1 MQLACEYLKTLW
13 PKPGQ
18 EVETDYRIVR
28 YRPLAGQGYSRELVA
43 KGEGLPTS
51 NFFDIILTGE
61 MVLDPQYGD
70 TFLVQSFTASVKK
83 TRGNVLGY
91 LASGAVKGV
100 GPAVAKKIV
109 DHFGIAALDILEKE
123 PERLKEV
130 SGIGDKVLRDITTS
144 FKEHSEINAV
154 MLYVGQYYESNLAAD
169 PAAKSPVTLNKAKK
183 IVAHFGARSLEILQS
198 DLYRLCEIE
207 GFGFLTVDAMA
218 IRMQHPMD
226 SLARVKA
233 AALYLLK
240 ENRQRY
246 GHLYMEPEEFLEE
259 LKKILNHPKATFRFE
274 EARLR
279 PLANQ
284 VLTVPQ
290 IAYRNRRIYL
300 RQDYLN
306 EQAFAKR
313 IAARLY
319 RDRAGAKAVP
329 LLDLKDAALS
339 EEQKQAV
346 ATALRYSTCVITGG
360 PGTGKT
366 TVTRTFLE
374 QYLACGGHK
383 EKILLCAP
391 TGRAAKRLSEATGF
405 PAYTVHRAFGL
416 WSEEDE
422 EDSKVRDL
430 ELVILDECSMMDMW
444 MAAQVICR
452 IPLETKLVLV
462 GDSAQLPS
470 VGPGN
475 VLQEV
480 IQSGVVPTVEL
491 KTVFRQAAGSPISI
505 NAQRIRQRDTD
516 LIIDNDSFLFLDATD
531 QEDAMF
537 LLCALYQRAVKAV
550 GRENVQILTPVR
562 KNGHP
567 CGVQNLNTV
576 IQKMMQESP
585 GLGYSHYG
593 RYFCVGDPVIQNK
606 NADGIYNGELGVVT
620 RVEDD
625 HIEVLF
631 TGYEKPIPY
640 DDEKMNRLDLAY
652 ALTVHKSQG
661 SEFPTVILPV
671 LKQHDFM
678 LSRNLVYTAVTRG
691 KSRVILIGSRWEL
704 NRVITGVKKRVRGED
719 GNWKEVEKK
728 DIRRKTALAARICS
742 GYEKLMEQGQNAI
755 RPPEASIYP
764 EERRLAG

>member
-259 LKKILNHPKATFRFE
+259 P
-274 EARLR
+274 
-279 PLANQ
+279 P
-284 VLTVPQ
+284 
-290 IAYRNRRIYL
+290 
-300 RQDYLN
+300 
-306 EQAFAKR
+306 
-313 IAARLY
+313 
-319 RDRAGAKAVP
+319 
-329 LLDLKDAALS
+329 
-339 EEQKQAV
+339 
-346 ATALRYSTCVITGG
+346 
-360 PGTGKT
+360 
-366 TVTRTFLE
+366 
-374 QYLACGGHK
+374 
-383 EKILLCAP
+383 
-391 TGRAAKRLSEATGF
+391 
-405 PAYTVHRAFGL
+405 FGL
-416 WSEEDE
+416 
-422 EDSKVRDL
+422 KR
-430 ELVILDECSMMDMW
+430 
-444 MAAQVICR
+444 
-452 IPLETKLVLV
+452 PGFVL
-462 GDSAQLPS
+462 S
-470 VGPGN
+470 
-475 VLQEV
+475 
-480 IQSGVVPTVEL
+480 PT
-491 KTVFRQAAGSPISI
+491 R
-505 NAQRIRQRDTD
+505 
-516 LIIDNDSFLFLDATD
+516 
-531 QEDAMF
+531 
-537 LLCALYQRAVKAV
+537 C
-550 GRENVQILTPVR
+550 
-562 KNGHP
+562 
-567 CGVQNLNTV
+567 
-576 IQKMMQESP
+576 
-585 GLGYSHYG
+585 
-593 RYFCVGDPVIQNK
+593 
-606 NADGIYNGELGVVT
+606 
-620 RVEDD
+620 
-625 HIEVLF
+625 
-631 TGYEKPIPY
+631 
-640 DDEKMNRLDLAY
+640 
-652 ALTVHKSQG
+652 
-661 SEFPTVILPV
+661 
-671 LKQHDFM
+671 
-678 LSRNLVYTAVTRG
+678 
-691 KSRVILIGSRWEL
+691 
-704 NRVITGVKKRVRGED
+704 
-719 GNWKEVEKK
+719 
-728 DIRRKTALAARICS
+728 
-742 GYEKLMEQGQNAI
+742 
-755 RPPEASIYP
+755 
-764 EERRLAG
+764 